1 MNADP
6 ALFWMDRQK
15 INTLPL
21 KELHAQLRRGEL
33 SDEGLAAA
41 GRACIA
47 AHPDNPMYL
56 WQPPAT
62 TSEKMPNRGQA
73 AGNQRLAGLPV
84 SVKDLF
90 DVAGAPTTC
99 GSGFYVQ
106 TRPTPEVDAGY
117 VARWRAAGAVFNG
130 KTHLNEFAYGITGE
144 NRWFGDCWIPGFPD
158 RLTGGSSSGAAA
170 SVASG
175 AACIGLGTDTGGSLR
190 VPAALCGLVSF
201 RQSLGFAEM
210 EGAFPLAQSF
220 DTLGWLQRHLSDVS
234 WVAHAVHPEVAPEPR
249 QTAPR
254 LAWVR
259 GSFLD
264 GIEADVARAC
274 DEFDAALRSAGAE
287 VNAVDAP
294 GWEGAVP
301 LFVPLQ
307 ASDAARNHSAYLPT
321 HRDRYDP
328 AILERLA
335 LGASVTP
342 EAFADLR
349 VQRERFCADWIAPFF
364 RDHEFLIVPAA
375 PVTRL
380 TRGAD
385 HRQTRPRLLRY
396 TAPASLGG
404 LPVLTVPWLREGV
417 PSGGFQLLAPR
428 GADARLWA
436 LADWLAL
443 HLLR

>member
-6 ALFWMDRQK
+6 ALFWMDRKK

-21 KELHAQLRRGEL
+21 KELHARRRRGEL
-33 SDEGLAAA
+33 KDEDLDAA

-47 AHPDNPMYL
+47 AHPENPMYL
-56 WQPPAT
+56 WQPPVT
-62 TSEKMPNRGQA
+62 TSAKA
-73 AGNQRLAGLPV
+73 ADPRPLAGLPV

-99 GSGFYVQ
+99 GSGFYVR
-106 TRPTPEVDAGY
+106 TLPTPDQDAGY
-117 VARWRAAGAVFNG
+117 VSRWRTAGAVLNG

-170 SVASG
+170 SVAAG
-175 AACIGLGTDTGGSLR
+175 AACVGLGTDTGGSLR
-190 VPAALCGLVSF
+190 VPAALCGLVSV

-210 EGAFPLAQSF
+210 DGAFPLAQSF

-234 WVAHAVHPEVAPEPR
+234 WLAHAVHPELPPEPR
-249 QTAPR
+249 LLAPR
-254 LAWVR
+254 LAWIQ

-264 GIEADVARAC
+264 GMDDEVSRAC
-274 DEFDAALRSAGAE
+274 AEFHAALRSAGAA
-287 VNAVDAP
+287 VATVDAP

-301 LFVPLQ
+301 LFVPIQ
-307 ASDAARNHSAYLPT
+307 ASDAARNHSGYLPE
-321 HRDRYDP
+321 HREQYDP

-342 EAFADLR
+342 EALAGLR
-349 VQRERFCADWIAPFF
+349 AQRERFCADWIAPFF
-364 RDHEFLIVPAA
+364 RDYEFLIVPAA

-385 HRQTRPRLLRY
+385 HRQTRPRLLKY

-404 LPVLTVPWLREGV
+404 LPVLTVPWIRDGV
-417 PSGGFQLLAPR
+417 PSGGFQLLGPR

>member
-6 ALFWMDRQK
+6 AFFWMDRQK

-21 KELHAQLRRGEL
+21 KELHARRLRGEL
-33 SDEGLAAA
+33 GPQDLLAAGA
-41 GRACIA
+41 ACA
-47 AHPDNPMYL
+47 AAIPENPMYL
-56 WQPPAT
+56 WQPPS
-62 TSEKMPNRGQA
+62 SESSSA
-73 AGNQRLAGLPV
+73 AGSRPDHRPLSTLPV

-90 DVAGAPTTC
+90 DVASAPTTC
-99 GSGFYVQ
+99 GSGFFVR
-106 TRPTPEVDAGY
+106 TRPEPTEDAGY
-117 VARWRAAGAVFNG
+117 VKRWRATGAVFTG

-170 SVASG
+170 TVAAG

-249 QTAPR
+249 VSAPR
-254 LAWVR
+254 LAWVK
-259 GSFLD
+259 GSFLEGMD
-264 GIEADVARAC
+264 DAVAEACRD
-274 DEFDAALRSAGAE
+274 FDSALRMAGAVMDSIE
-287 VNAVDAP
+287 AP
-294 GWEGAVP
+294 GWEDAVS
-301 LFVPLQ
+301 LFVPIQ
-307 ASDAARNHSAYLPT
+307 ASDAAQNHRVYLPEF
-321 HRDRYDP
+321 RELYDP

-342 EAFADLR
+342 EALQELR
-349 VQRERFCADWIAPFF
+349 SRRDRFCADWIAPFF
-364 RDHEFLIVPAA
+364 RAHEFLVVPAA

-380 TRGAD
+380 LRGAD
-385 HRQTRPRLLRY
+385 HRQTRPRLLRF

-404 LPVLTVPWLREGV
+404 LPVLTVPWLRDGV
-417 PSGGFQLLAPR
+417 PSGGFQILAPR

-443 HLLR
+443 HLWR

>member
-1 MNADP
+1 
-6 ALFWMDRQK
+6 MDRQK

-21 KELHAQLRRGEL
+21 KELHARLRHGEL
-33 SDEGLAAA
+33 KHEDLAAA
-41 GRACIA
+41 GRACVA
-47 AHPDNPMYL
+47 AYPDDPMYL
-56 WQPPAT
+56 WQPP
-62 TSEKMPNRGQA
+62 EPGPVA
-73 AGNQRLAGLPV
+73 ANGALGGLPV

-99 GSGFYVQ
+99 GSGFYVE
-106 TRPTPEVDAGY
+106 TRPTPAVDAGY
-117 VARWRAAGAVFNG
+117 VSRWRAAGAAFNG

-170 SVASG
+170 SVAAG
-175 AACIGLGTDTGGSLR
+175 AACVGLGTDTGGSLR

-210 EGAFPLAQSF
+210 DGAFPLAESF

-234 WVAHAVHPEVAPEPR
+234 WVAHAVHPELTPEPR
-249 QTAPR
+249 HSAPR
-254 LAWVR
+254 LAWIQ
-259 GSFLD
+259 GAFLD
-264 GIEADVARAC
+264 GVDDDVARAC
-274 DEFDAALRSAGAE
+274 AEFDTALRSAGAV
-287 VNAVDAP
+287 VNPVDAP

-301 LFVPLQ
+301 LFVPSQ
-307 ASDAARNHSAYLPT
+307 ASDTARNHAGDLPE
-321 HRDRYDP
+321 HRERYDP

-342 EAFADLR
+342 AALADLR
-349 VQRERFCADWIAPFF
+349 VQRERFCAEWIAPFF
-364 RDHEFLIVPAA
+364 REHEFLIVPAA

-380 TRGAD
+380 ARGVD
-385 HRQTRPRLLRY
+385 HRQTRPRLLRF

-404 LPVLTVPWLREGV
+404 LPVLTVPWIRNGE

-428 GADARLWA
+428 GSDARLWA